1 MSITTP
7 RTILLDE
14 DTDHGHGI
22 HPLVVRH
29 RVLHL
34 LALLVHHHRLQLH
47 RLDPRLVHLVPRLDH
62 RLDRLE
68 VDRLEVDRLEV
79 DLLEV
84 DQDGDTDLTDHIV
97 HGDIDTILG
106 TREMDT
112 FIVSTMDGK
121 LSFSSKKFF
130 PRFQSSDDEKDS

>member
-7 RTILLDE
+7 RTILPDE
-14 DTDHGHGI
+14 DTDRGHGI
-22 HPLVVRH
+22 HPLVVHH

-34 LALLVHHHRLQLH
+34 LAHHRLQLH
-47 RLDPRLVHLVPRLDH
+47 RLDPRLAHLVPRLGH

-68 VDRLEVDRLEV
+68 VDRLVV
-79 DLLEV
+79 DLLVV
-84 DQDGDTDLTDHIV
+84 DQDGDTDLTDLIV
-97 HGDIDTILG
+97 HGHIDTILG

-121 LSFSSKKFF
+121 LSFSSEQFF
-130 PRFQSSDDEKDS
+130 PRFQSSDDEKDL

>member
-22 HPLVVRH
+22 HPLVVHH

-34 LALLVHHHRLQLH
+34 LALLVHLHRLQLH
-47 RLDPRLVHLVPRLDH
+47 RLDPRLVLLVPRLDH
-62 RLDRLE
+62 RL
-68 VDRLEVDRLEV
+68 DRLEVDRLEV